1 MSEFVY
7 SKFTKISDDPKTL
20 GLVDDYYKSI
30 RQVMIDR
37 LKIRGSLSLYEAL
50 RLLGYDG
57 QELEEEKTKTLGW
70 YWADGFS
77 DVTDI
82 FILFVSRDPIRSEV
96 DIEIRFVDLM
106 EFT

>member
-37 LKIRGSLSLYEAL
+37 LKIRGWLSLYEAL

-57 QELEEEKTKTLGW
+57 QELEEEKTKNLGW
-70 YWADGFS
+70 YWADGVS

-82 FILFVSRDPIRSEV
+82 FILFVSRDPIRAEV
-96 DIEIRFVDLM
+96 NIEVRFVDLM
-106 EFT
+106 ERG